1 MSLLR
6 TLLNQS
12 SIGAGRRPPPDS
24 ITILSNKDSTV
35 DAWNSG
41 TNYGGDPTVVVTS
54 FKYLGQPRDWRAL
67 VSFPLTSIPGGAS
80 IESATLKLYAFTTGG
95 AGRTYQVHR
104 ITGAWTE
111 MGVTWNNQPAVSPT
125 PVEGDAPSV
134 GGFWEIDVTDIFE
147 MDSFIGL
154 RVKDKVE
161 TEGAVKETDFYS
173 RERAGTAQDPRL
185 VVEYYS

>member
-6 TLLNQS
+6 ILLNQS
-12 SIGAGRRPPPDS
+12 SISAEKRPPPDS
-24 ITILSNKDSTV
+24 LTILSNKDSTI
-35 DAWNSG
+35 DAWWDDL
-41 TNYGGDPTVVVTS
+41 NYGGDTGVAVTS
-54 FKYLGQPRDWRAL
+54 YKYLGQPRNWRTL
-67 VSFPLTSIPGGAS
+67 VEFSLAGIPGGAS
-80 IESATLKLYAFTTGG
+80 IDSATLKLYAFSDIA

-125 PVEGDAPSV
+125 PVEGDSPTV
-134 GGFWEIDVTDIFE
+134 GGFWEIDVTDIFVLNAT
-147 MDSFIGL
+147 IGL

-161 TEGAVKETDFYS
+161 TEGAIKETDFYS

-185 VVEYYS
+185 VVEYYT